1 MGLGRRKA
9 RMIALETL
17 YQLDIS
23 DGNVNDI
30 IETKME
36 KKEIKENVKDFILRL
51 TNGVCKHRN
60 EIDRLIEANAENWS
74 LDRITVIDKNILRL
88 ASFELLYCSDI
99 PFKVIIDEA
108 VELGKMYGT
117 EDSKAFIN
125 GVLDKIVRGVSSRKQ
140 ELRGF
145 STSLIFRTML

>member
-1 MGLGRRKA
+1 MRLGRRKA
-9 RMIALETL
+9 RVIALETL
-17 YQLDIS
+17 YQLDVS

-30 IETKME
+30 IETKMG

-74 LDRITVIDKNILRL
+74 LDRITVIDRNILRL

-108 VELGKMYGT
+108 VELGKRYGT

-125 GVLDKIVRGVSSRKQ
+125 GILDKIVRGVSSRKQ
-140 ELRGF
+140 ELRG
-145 STSLIFRTML
+145 TPK

>member
-9 RMIALETL
+9 RVIALETL

-125 GVLDKIVRGVSSRKQ
+125 GVLDKIARGVSSRKQ
-140 ELRGF
+140 ELRGV
-145 STSLIFRTML
+145 STA